1 MRIVGQRWKNAKI
14 EKTEMRDRDFGQM
27 PGGKSRKED
36 GKRDKK
42 GKKEKENIRR
52 IITATAFL
60 GLYILLCTACGLMQD
75 EKIKLRDLDFTVLS
89 EEKIPEELKTVIA
102 GKGIEPFKLTY
113 SDNQNLY
120 ISIGYGEQKTGGYS
134 IAVDELYLTDDAIYV
149 GTSLLGPDITGQ
161 KENTGKPSVPYIVL
175 KTELLDKTVIYE

>member
-1 MRIVGQRWKNAKI
+1 MRNVGQWWKNEKI
-14 EKTEMRDRDFGQM
+14 KKTETKEYGFVQM
-27 PGGKSRKED
+27 SGGNPRKKD

-42 GKKEKENIRR
+42 GKRENIRR
-52 IITATAFL
+52 ILTATAL
-60 GLYILLCTACGLMQD
+60 LSLYILLCTACGLMQD

-134 IAVDELYLTDDAIYV
+134 IAVDALYLTDDAIYV